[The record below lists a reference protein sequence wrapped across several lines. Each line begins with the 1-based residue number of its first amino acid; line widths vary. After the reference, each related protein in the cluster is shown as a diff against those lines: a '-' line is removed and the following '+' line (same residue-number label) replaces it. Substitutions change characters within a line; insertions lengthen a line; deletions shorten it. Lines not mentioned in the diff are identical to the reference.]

1 MPKLNTTVKSVRID
15 NDKLEELEQRLGGKT
30 INAWLN
36 ERIEDYIKPCTA
48 ENVEKTGKP
57 SKSEKILG
65 ASPNKYEIDEKILD
79 DLATMQMFMGG
90 SVAEMI
96 RLFDEAVNEGVIA
109 YENGRYVG
117 VPDVDLESFYEVCH
131 ERGVE
136 PQEAIDKLVLDMR
149 KGK

>member
-1 MPKLNTTVKSVRID
+1 MARPTDEKKEKTVKLRISED
-15 NDKLEELEQRLGGKT
+15 LYNKLVSKGANLSETIRKILSESFVPQKT
-30 INAWLN
+30 AKI
-36 ERIEDYIKPCTA
+36 
-48 ENVEKTGKP
+48 
-57 SKSEKILG
+57 SEKNG

-117 VPDVDLESFYEVCH
+117 VPDVDLETFYEVCH

-136 PQEAIDKLVLDMR
+136 PQEAINKLVLDMR